1 MMIQHYYNVPKDGLL
16 QERLFEEFIP
26 APKECPKEWLS
37 DPYLKEWW
45 LEEWCN
51 EHGVRSGMSVLRVRP
66 SDVMS
71 AASLRKGLLLSNALF
86 LPHGHRQSKHLTPC
100 GNWVSISKRR
110 IWSLAIAFLAYISSV
125 IVILIRL
132 CRLTC

>member
-71 AASLRKGLLLSNALF
+71 AASLRKGLLLSDRPGNLWVTGGVSALG
-86 LPHGHRQSKHLTPC
+86 L
-100 GNWVSISKRR
+100 NEEAIE
-110 IWSLAIAFLAYISSV
+110 LAAGGVEGALLVFPAV
-125 IVILIRL
+125 VD
-132 CRLTC
+132 